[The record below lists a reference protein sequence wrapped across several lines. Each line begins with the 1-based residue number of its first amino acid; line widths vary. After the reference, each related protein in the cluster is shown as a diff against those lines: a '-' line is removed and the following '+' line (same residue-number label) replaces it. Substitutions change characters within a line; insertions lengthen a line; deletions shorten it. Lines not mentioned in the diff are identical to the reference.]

1 MDLQK
6 QINYWLEGSQSDIET
21 AEILIQKNKLPEG
34 MFFCYL
40 SIEKILKAIF
50 VQSTEN
56 LAPKSHNLFM
66 LAEKAGIELNQDRET
81 FYGILMKY
89 QIEGRYPEH
98 SVREE
103 DKGKITRYLSRTKE
117 ELEWLKKTL

>member
-1 MDLQK
+1 MDLHK

-34 MFFCYL
+34 MFFCHL

-66 LAEKAGIELNQDRET
+66 LAEKAGIELSQDRET

-103 DKGKITRYLSRTKE
+103 DKGKIAGFLSRTKE
-117 ELEWLKKTL
+117 ELEWLKKML